1 MLLLIRRHL
10 PLTAEPFCDHV
21 RIAQYPV
28 QTTTADGAITAP
40 SSGVVNSSNYASL
53 ASTYARM
60 PREV

>member
-21 RIAQYPV
+21 RITQYPV
-28 QTTTADGAITAP
+28 QTTTADGATTAP
-40 SSGVVNSSNYASL
+40 LSGVVNSLSYASP